1 MVVHCKTLRGLFT
14 SKLSSL
20 ATLDLSGNEDL
31 EDNVDISAI
40 AEILE
45 SCAGRLILEDLDD
58 DDDGAQEEQ
67 EPETQKVAVD
77 ELTDLIESQLTLAV
91 SYGSALADPTDSFLS
106 STARYQLITIPGNM
120 VIGR

>member
-1 MVVHCKTLRGLFT
+1 LP
-14 SKLSSL
+14 SL

-40 AEILE
+40 GEILE

-67 EPETQKVAVD
+67 EPETQKVADASVD

>member
-45 SCAGRLILEDLDD
+45 SCAGRLILEELDE

-67 EPETQKVAVD
+67 EPETQKVADASVD

-91 SYGSALADPTDSFLS
+91 SLGAPSLILLIHFFLQQQG
-106 STARYQLITIPGNM
+106 TN
-120 VIGR
+120 